1 MTEPT
6 ARPDGYPGSP
16 PARPAGP
23 GASAGPTLGGLEVV
37 EASVAFA
44 GRRVV
49 DRVSLAIRPGTI
61 LGLVGESGSGKTTL
75 ARAIVGSV
83 ALAGGSIRLDGSDL
97 GRRRS
102 SAERRAVQLVQQ
114 DPFASLNPLLTV
126 GQVLDDL
133 LREERLTSATEPG
146 GRRPRLARQQ
156 RAADLLALVGLPSDA
171 LGRYPREFS
180 GGQRQLIAIARALAV
195 QPRVLVADEPTSS
208 LDVSVQRT
216 VLDVIAGLGR
226 GMQLATLLI
235 SHDLSVVHAVCDEVA
250 VMRDGV
256 LLELAPAGRFFR
268 HPGHPYSR
276 ALLEAVP
283 RLPGR

>member
-1 MTEPT
+1 MTEST
-6 ARPDGYPGSP
+6 GRPVGPRDRQVEPVGT
-16 PARPAGP
+16 PAGLQV
-23 GASAGPTLGGLEVV
+23 SDVSV
-37 EASVAFA
+37 EFA

-49 DRVSLAIRPGTI
+49 DDVSFTIRPGTI

-75 ARAIVGSV
+75 ARAIVGTV
-83 ALAGGSIRLDGSDL
+83 LLAGGAVRLDGTEL

-102 SAERRAVQLVQQ
+102 SAERRALQLVQQ

-126 GQVLDDL
+126 GQVLDEL
-133 LREERLTSATEPG
+133 LRVHASSERAE
-146 GRRPRLARQQ
+146 
-156 RAADLLALVGLPSDA
+156 DLLALVDLPADTLA
-171 LGRYPREFS
+171 RYPREFS
-180 GGQRQLIAIARALAV
+180 GGQRQRIAIARALAV

-216 VLDVIAGLGR
+216 VLDVLAGLGR
-226 GMQLATLLI
+226 RRRLATLLI

-256 LLELAPAGRFFR
+256 LLEHAPADRFFR

-276 ALLEAVP
+276 ALLDAVP
-283 RLPGR
+283 RLPVRR

>member
-23 GASAGPTLGGLEVV
+23 GASTGPTPGGLEVV
-37 EASVAFA
+37 EASVEFA

-49 DRVSLAIRPGTI
+49 DQVSLAIPPGTI

-75 ARAIVGSV
+75 ARAIVGTV
-83 ALAGGSIRLDGSDL
+83 PLAGGSVRLDGSEL

-102 SAERRAVQLVQQ
+102 SAERRALQLVQQ

-126 GQVLDDL
+126 GQVLDEL
-133 LREERLTSATEPG
+133 LHVHSSSES
-146 GRRPRLARQQ
+146 
-156 RAADLLALVGLPSDA
+156 AADLLALVGLPSDA